1 MSKHLEKLKDIE
13 LFEGKTLDEIF
24 QVIYEMS
31 IEQQK
36 EAMSAFKKL
45 NEFVQDTEDAF
56 MLGDKGAPY
65 LGNAHKATDNL
76 IKMVTASHKLI
87 NKEEEAENQ
96 NISSADI
103 LSVLDSQGIAPSRF
117 VDNDD
122 DDVVEEPKKDENVF
136 PTLKKKS
143 QQ

>member
-24 QVIYEMS
+24 QVIYDMS

-65 LGNAHKATDNL
+65 LDNAHKATDNL
-76 IKMVTASHKLI
+76 IKMVTASHKII

-122 DDVVEEPKKDENVF
+122 DEVVEDSKIDDNVF

>member
-24 QVIYEMS
+24 QVIYDMS

-45 NEFVQDTEDAF
+45 NEFVH
-56 MLGDKGAPY
+56 DKGAPY
-65 LGNAHKATDNL
+65 LDNAHKATDNL

>member
-24 QVIYEMS
+24 QVIYDMS

-45 NEFVQDTEDAF
+45 NEFVKDTEDAF

-65 LGNAHKATDNL
+65 LDNAHKATDNL

-122 DDVVEEPKKDENVF
+122 DEVVEEPKKDENIF

>member
-24 QVIYEMS
+24 QVIYDMS

-65 LGNAHKATDNL
+65 LDNAHKATDNL
-76 IKMVTASHKLI
+76 IKMVSASHKLI

-122 DDVVEEPKKDENVF
+122 DEVVEDSKIDDNVF

>member
-24 QVIYEMS
+24 QVIYDMS
-31 IEQQK
+31 IEQLK
-36 EAMSAFKKL
+36 AAMSAFKKL
-45 NEFVQDTEDAF
+45 NEFVKVTEDAF

-65 LGNAHKATDNL
+65 LDNAHKATDNL

-122 DDVVEEPKKDENVF
+122 DEVVEEPKKDENMF

>member
-24 QVIYEMS
+24 QVIYDMS

-65 LGNAHKATDNL
+65 LDNAHKATDNL

-122 DDVVEEPKKDENVF
+122 DDIVEEPKKDENVF

>member
-24 QVIYEMS
+24 QVIYDMS

-65 LGNAHKATDNL
+65 LDNAHKATDNL

-96 NISSADI
+96 TISSADI

-122 DDVVEEPKKDENVF
+122 DDVVEEAKKAENVF

>member
-24 QVIYEMS
+24 QVIYDMS

-65 LGNAHKATDNL
+65 LDDAHKATDNL

>member
-24 QVIYEMS
+24 QVIYDMS
-31 IEQQK
+31 IEHQK

-65 LGNAHKATDNL
+65 LDNAHKATDNL

-122 DDVVEEPKKDENVF
+122 DEVVEDSKIEYNVF
-136 PTLKKKS
+136 PSLKKKS

>member
-24 QVIYEMS
+24 QVIYDMS
-31 IEQQK
+31 REQQK

-45 NEFVQDTEDAF
+45 NEFVKVTEDAF

-65 LGNAHKATDNL
+65 LDNAHKATDNL

-103 LSVLDSQGIAPSRF
+103 LSVLDSQGIAPDRF
-117 VDNDD
+117 VDK
-122 DDVVEEPKKDENVF
+122 EEKPAEDTKQNESVF

>member
-1 MSKHLEKLKDIE
+1 MSKHLEKIKDIE

-24 QVIYEMS
+24 QVIYDMS

-65 LGNAHKATDNL
+65 LDNAHKATDNF
-76 IKMVTASHKLI
+76 IKMGTASHKLI

-122 DDVVEEPKKDENVF
+122 DEVVEDSKIDDNVF

>member
-1 MSKHLEKLKDIE
+1 MSKHLERLKDIE

-24 QVIYEMS
+24 QVIYDMS

-65 LGNAHKATDNL
+65 LDNAHKATDNL

-122 DDVVEEPKKDENVF
+122 DEVVEDSKIDENVF

>member
-24 QVIYEMS
+24 QVIYDMS

-65 LGNAHKATDNL
+65 LDNAHKATDNL

-122 DDVVEEPKKDENVF
+122 DEVVEEPKKDENVF

>member
-24 QVIYEMS
+24 QVIYDMS

-65 LGNAHKATDNL
+65 LDNAHKATDNL

-87 NKEEEAENQ
+87 NKEDEAENQ

-122 DDVVEEPKKDENVF
+122 DEVVEEPKKDENMF

>member
-24 QVIYEMS
+24 QVIYDMS

-65 LGNAHKATDNL
+65 LDNAHLL
-76 IKMVTASHKLI
+76 IFYQFWIV
-87 NKEEEAENQ
+87 KE
-96 NISSADI
+96 SLPAD
-103 LSVLDSQGIAPSRF
+103 LLTMTMMKS
-117 VDNDD
+117 
-122 DDVVEEPKKDENVF
+122 
-136 PTLKKKS
+136 LKI
-143 QQ
+143 QR

>member
-24 QVIYEMS
+24 QVIYDMS

-65 LGNAHKATDNL
+65 LDNAHKATDNL

-122 DDVVEEPKKDENVF
+122 DEVVEDSKKDDNVF

>member
-1 MSKHLEKLKDIE
+1 MSKHLEKLIDIE
-13 LFEGKTLDEIF
+13 VFEGKTLDEIF
-24 QVIYEMS
+24 QVIYDMS

-65 LGNAHKATDNL
+65 LDNAHKATDNL

-122 DDVVEEPKKDENVF
+122 DEVVEDSKIDDNVF

>member
-24 QVIYEMS
+24 QVIYDMS

-65 LGNAHKATDNL
+65 LDNAHKATDNL

-87 NKEEEAENQ
+87 NKEDEAENQ

-122 DDVVEEPKKDENVF
+122 DEVVEDSKIDENVF

>member
-24 QVIYEMS
+24 QVIYDMS

-65 LGNAHKATDNL
+65 LDNAHKATDNL

-122 DDVVEEPKKDENVF
+122 DEVVEDSKIDDNLF
-136 PTLKKKS
+136 PNLKKKS

>member
-24 QVIYEMS
+24 QVIYDMS

-65 LGNAHKATDNL
+65 LDNAHKATDNL

-122 DDVVEEPKKDENVF
+122 DEVVEDSKIDDNVF

>member
-24 QVIYEMS
+24 QVIYDMS

-65 LGNAHKATDNL
+65 LDNAHKATDNL

-122 DDVVEEPKKDENVF
+122 DEVVEESKIDENVF

>member
-24 QVIYEMS
+24 QVIYDMS
-31 IEQQK
+31 IEDQI
-36 EAMSAFKKL
+36 EAMSACKKL
-45 NEFVQDTEDAF
+45 KEFVQDTEDAF

-65 LGNAHKATDNL
+65 LDNAHKATDNL

-122 DDVVEEPKKDENVF
+122 DEVVEDSKIDENVF

>member
-24 QVIYEMS
+24 QVIYDMS

-65 LGNAHKATDNL
+65 LDNAHKATDNL
-76 IKMVTASHKLI
+76 IKMVTAPHKLI

-122 DDVVEEPKKDENVF
+122 DEVVEDSKIDENVF

>member
-24 QVIYEMS
+24 QVIYDMR

-65 LGNAHKATDNL
+65 LDNAHKATDNL

-122 DDVVEEPKKDENVF
+122 DEVVEDSKIDENVF

>member
-1 MSKHLEKLKDIE
+1 MSKHLEKLKDLE

-24 QVIYEMS
+24 QVIYDMS

-65 LGNAHKATDNL
+65 LDNAHKATDNL

-122 DDVVEEPKKDENVF
+122 DEVVEEPKKDENVF

>member
-24 QVIYEMS
+24 QVIYDMS

-65 LGNAHKATDNL
+65 LDNAHKATDNL

-96 NISSADI
+96 NISSDDI

>member
-24 QVIYEMS
+24 QVIYDMS

-65 LGNAHKATDNL
+65 LDNAHKATDNL

-122 DDVVEEPKKDENVF
+122 DEVVED
-136 PTLKKKS
+136 
-143 QQ
+143 

>member
-24 QVIYEMS
+24 QVIYDMS

-65 LGNAHKATDNL
+65 LDNAHKATDNL

-122 DDVVEEPKKDENVF
+122 DEVVEEAKTDENVF

>member
-1 MSKHLEKLKDIE
+1 MSKHLEELKDIE

-24 QVIYEMS
+24 QVIYDMS

-65 LGNAHKATDNL
+65 LDNAHKATDNL

-122 DDVVEEPKKDENVF
+122 DEVVEDSKIDDNVF

>member
-13 LFEGKTLDEIF
+13 LFDGKTLDEIF
-24 QVIYEMS
+24 QVIYDMS

-65 LGNAHKATDNL
+65 LDNAHKATDNL

-122 DDVVEEPKKDENVF
+122 DEVVEDSKIDDNVF

>member
-13 LFEGKTLDEIF
+13 LFGGKTLDEIF
-24 QVIYEMS
+24 QVIYDMS

-65 LGNAHKATDNL
+65 LDNAHKATDNL

-122 DDVVEEPKKDENVF
+122 DGVVEETKTDENVF

>member
-24 QVIYEMS
+24 QVIYDMS

-65 LGNAHKATDNL
+65 LDNAHKATDNL

-117 VDNDD
+117 VDNDYD
-122 DDVVEEPKKDENVF
+122 KVVEDSKIDDNVF

>member
-24 QVIYEMS
+24 QVIYDMS

-45 NEFVQDTEDAF
+45 NEFVQDTEDAV

-65 LGNAHKATDNL
+65 LDNAHKATDNL

-122 DDVVEEPKKDENVF
+122 DEVVEDSKIDDNVF

>member
-24 QVIYEMS
+24 QVIYNMS
-31 IEQQK
+31 IEQQQ
-36 EAMSAFKKL
+36 EAMAAFKKL
-45 NEFVQDTEDAF
+45 NEFVKDTEDAF

-65 LGNAHKATDNL
+65 LDSAHKATDNL

-87 NKEEEAENQ
+87 NKEEESENQ

-103 LSVLDSQGIAPSRF
+103 LSVLDSQGIAPDRF
-117 VDNDD
+117 VDK
-122 DDVVEEPKKDENVF
+122 EEEKPAEDTKQNESVF